1 MPATSL
7 LISHREMQSARDAG
21 RARPLTEAITE
32 FVRYWGEW
40 WVSSPDGWLRVTDAH
55 LASRLDSAR
64 TRLDTAAEEEAC
76 RRARAASEKEE
87 WL

>member
-32 FVRYWGEW
+32 FVRYWGDW
-40 WVSSPDGWLRVTDAH
+40 WVSCSDGWLRVTDAH
-55 LASRLDSAR
+55 VASRLDIAR
-64 TRLDTAAEEEAC
+64 ARLDAAEDDEAC
-76 RRARAASEKEE
+76 RRSQAASEKQQRP
-87 WL
+87 